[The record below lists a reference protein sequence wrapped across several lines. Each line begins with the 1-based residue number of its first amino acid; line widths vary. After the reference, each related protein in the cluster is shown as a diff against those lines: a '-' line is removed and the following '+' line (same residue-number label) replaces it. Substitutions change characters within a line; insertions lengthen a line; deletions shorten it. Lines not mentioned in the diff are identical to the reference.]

1 MNIDQSLNELNT
13 KVQHVQISVNCISD
27 KIEENKSKCDALT
40 TKINNLTD
48 KFNSK
53 INNIIEAKH
62 TLDAEINKLI

>member
-13 KVQHVQISVNCISD
+13 KVQHIQTSVNCISD
-27 KIEENKSKCDALT
+27 KITENKSKCDALT
-40 TKINNLTD
+40 TKMDNLAN
-48 KFNSK
+48 KFNGK